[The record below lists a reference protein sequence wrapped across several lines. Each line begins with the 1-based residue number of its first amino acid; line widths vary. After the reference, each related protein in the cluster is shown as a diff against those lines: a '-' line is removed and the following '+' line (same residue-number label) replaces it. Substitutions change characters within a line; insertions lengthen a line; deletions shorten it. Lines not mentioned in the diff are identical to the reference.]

1 MPCGP
6 AASRNMICENFYCD
20 RETITAGTNQLSYCP
35 LIRHNQGPL
44 LSASLLKST
53 AIVSGMTLISRLF
66 GYVRDMVVAV
76 VFGASGLTDAFFVAF
91 RIPNL
96 FRRMFA
102 EGAFSLAFVPV
113 FSEYRE
119 KHSQQELRDLADH
132 TAGALALVLALV
144 TATGILAAPLVI
156 RLFAPGFE
164 TGGERYELAVQMLR
178 ITFPYLFFISLTA
191 LAAGILNSYNR
202 FAVPAFTPVLLNLSL
217 ITASLWLAPLMEQ
230 PVLALSWGVLIAGM
244 AQLSL
249 QVPALLRIGL
259 LPIPKFKRGDE
270 GVKKILD
277 LMLPALFG
285 SSVAQLNILIN
296 TLIASFLITGS
307 ISWLYYSDRFVELP
321 LALFGVAIGTVI
333 LPKLSRDHS
342 NASADE
348 FSGTLGWALRL
359 TLLMA
364 IPAMVGLIALA
375 GPILITLIEYGAFN
389 PNDAF
394 MSSLSLMAYA
404 LGVPAFMLV
413 KILAP
418 GFYSRQDSRTPVRIG
433 IMAVIA
439 NILLNVFIVLPWY
452 LSGTMAPH
460 AGLALATALAGYLNA
475 GLLYRRLRQEQAYQG
490 AAGNGLVAARLLIAG
505 LIMGAALYYLSPNS
519 PTWYGWAALERAL
532 HLGGLILSG
541 ATVYFASLAA
551 MGLRPRHFAKPS

>member
-1 MPCGP
+1 
-6 AASRNMICENFYCD
+6 
-20 RETITAGTNQLSYCP
+20 
-35 LIRHNQGPL
+35 
-44 LSASLLKST
+44 
-53 AIVSGMTLISRLF
+53 MTLISRLF
-66 GYVRDMVVAV
+66 GYVRDMVIAI

-119 KHSQQELRDLADH
+119 KHTKQELRELTNH
-132 TAGALALVLALV
+132 TAGALAMALALI
-144 TATGILAAPLVI
+144 TTIGILAAPWVI

-191 LAAGILNSYNR
+191 LAAGILNSFGR
-202 FAVPAFTPVLLNLSL
+202 FAIPAFTPVLLNLSL
-217 ITASLWLAPLMEQ
+217 IAASLWLSPLMEK
-230 PVLALSWGVLIAGM
+230 PVTALAWGVFIAGI

-249 QVPALLRIGL
+249 QIPALLRIGM
-259 LPIPKFKRGDE
+259 LPRFKFRRGDK

-342 NASADE
+342 NESTTE
-348 FSGTLGWALRL
+348 FSHTIGWALRL

-364 IPAMVGLIALA
+364 VPAMAGLIALA
-375 GPILITLIEYGAFN
+375 SPILITLIQYGAFN
-389 PNDAF
+389 PQDAF

-439 NILLNVFIVLPWY
+439 NILLNIVIVLPWY
-452 LSGTMAPH
+452 LSGTIAPH

-475 GLLYRRLRQEQAYQG
+475 GLLYRRLRQEQVYRG
-490 AAGNGLVAARLLIAG
+490 TPGNGRIVLCLLIAG
-505 LIMGAALYYLSPNS
+505 LVMGTALYYLSPGS
-519 PTWYGWAALERAL
+519 PAWYGWTALERAL
-532 HLGGLILSG
+532 HLGGLIVAG
-541 ATVYFASLAA
+541 AVIYFVSLMA
-551 MGLRPRHFAKPS
+551 MGLRPHHFANPS

>member
-1 MPCGP
+1 
-6 AASRNMICENFYCD
+6 
-20 RETITAGTNQLSYCP
+20 
-35 LIRHNQGPL
+35 
-44 LSASLLKST
+44 
-53 AIVSGMTLISRLF
+53 MTLISRLF
-66 GYVRDMVVAV
+66 GYVRDMVIAV
-76 VFGASGLTDAFFVAF
+76 VFGATGLTDAFFVAF

-119 KHSQQELRDLADH
+119 KRTEQELRDLADH
-132 TAGALALVLALV
+132 TAGALALVLAVV
-144 TATGILAAPLVI
+144 TAIGILAAPWVI

-164 TGGERYELAVQMLR
+164 TGEERYELAVQMLR

-191 LAAGILNSYNR
+191 LAAGILNSFNR

-217 ITASLWLAPLMEQ
+217 IAASLWLSPLMDE
-230 PVLALSWGVLIAGM
+230 PVIALSWGVFIAGI

-249 QVPALLRIGL
+249 QIPALLRISM

-296 TLIASFLITGS
+296 TLVASFLITGS

-342 NASADE
+342 NKSADE
-348 FSGTLGWALRL
+348 FSNTLGWALRL
-359 TLLMA
+359 ILLMA

-375 GPILITLIEYGAFN
+375 GPILITLIQYGAFN

-439 NILLNVFIVLPWY
+439 NILLNLSIVLPWY
-452 LSGTMAPH
+452 LSGTIAPH

-475 GLLYRRLRQEQAYQG
+475 GLLYRRLRQEQAYRG
-490 AAGNGLVAARLLIAG
+490 TAGNGLVVLRLLMAG
-505 LIMGAALYYLSPNS
+505 LIMGTVLYTLSPS
-519 PTWYGWAALERAL
+519 ATYWHGWTAVERAL
-532 HLGGLILSG
+532 RLGGLIITG
-541 ATVYFASLAA
+541 GGIYFASLLI
-551 MGLRPRHFAKPS
+551 MGLRPRHFANPS